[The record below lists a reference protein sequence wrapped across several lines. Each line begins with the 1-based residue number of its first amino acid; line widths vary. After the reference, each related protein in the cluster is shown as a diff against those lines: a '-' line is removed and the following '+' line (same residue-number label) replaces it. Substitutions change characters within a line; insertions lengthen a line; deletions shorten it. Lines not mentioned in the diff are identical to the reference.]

1 METAG
6 ARRGK
11 TGMGPGARGLVG
23 LTRASRDGDLEE
35 VAVSMGYGDNTISSP
50 AGLTEG
56 GGQRRF
62 KDATPRLYHPLG
74 GTSHRDAAVPVCLA
88 VAQHQPAAMA
98 AAREVASSLRY
109 LQSKSA
115 ALHTRAQSL
124 NLASGS
130 LATGP
135 YPIQAAL
142 DEMNSTASNLQSR
155 LSSES
160 APWEGEA
167 RAVADAWKEF
177 VRTHQRAL
185 HLLTTKA
192 GLFTT
197 GQPIAAVLRRQK
209 DILDILGPSL
219 ASLLGP
225 RQADTRAQQA
235 ALSTTLRS
243 CIAAHARQA
252 N

>member
-1 METAG
+1 
-6 ARRGK
+6 
-11 TGMGPGARGLVG
+11 
-23 LTRASRDGDLEE
+23 
-35 VAVSMGYGDNTISSP
+35 
-50 AGLTEG
+50 
-56 GGQRRF
+56 
-62 KDATPRLYHPLG
+62 
-74 GTSHRDAAVPVCLA
+74 
-88 VAQHQPAAMA
+88 MA

-155 LSSES
+155 LPSES
-160 APWEGEA
+160 APLEGEA

-209 DILDILGPSL
+209 DILDSAEADLPPPRNPDPRPEPSI
-219 ASLLGP
+219 SP
-225 RQADTRAQQA
+225 RPAPSRHQSAAGSPEHHA
-235 ALSTTLRS
+235 ALVYRG
-243 CIAAHARQA
+243 ARQA
-252 N
+252 GELRRRRV